1 MNGLRK
7 RVLSGILL
15 CILFALPGLADTN
28 PEGNTLIDTTLTSGD
43 CLNLGTIDNT
53 SDYRHGIQSDTFL
66 LVNGPTGLIL
76 TSGYNALG
84 ILAKNGG
91 DAWNIGGSIITSGDE
106 AYGMDAWLGST
117 ATNLAGSIETWGR
130 YSLGLTAYDHS
141 SALNTGSILT
151 HGADAS
157 GLYVGYVS
165 SGSNAGSIVTSG
177 DDAHGMV
184 AWTVSTAENTGSIVT
199 SGENAY
205 GMSAESDSIV
215 INALSG
221 DITTLGVGSHGMVAS
236 NDSLAENAGEILT
249 MGHYADG
256 MLASNRS
263 VATNTYDGFI
273 LTGGYGSFG
282 MSAIGWSSVYNHG
295 AILTGDGLA
304 TGMAARENSTA
315 INWED
320 GFIFTNGEGAR
331 GMEAHEDSLAENR
344 GTIQTLGEE
353 AAGILVSENSVGL
366 NSGMILTAGD
376 KSPGMKATWESR
388 AENTGWILTLGEEAH
403 GMFAWVSSDVVN
415 SSLIT
420 TSGDRSFGMM
430 AEANSSATNTAS
442 GDIHTNG
449 ELAHGMAASDDS
461 LVTNEGFIVT
471 SGDNAYG
478 MRAGNFSAAT
488 NSGTITTSGNFGR
501 GIRVV
506 DHSTGQNTASGSI
519 ETWGSG
525 SSGMVADIHSVIS
538 NDGSIVTHGNSAY
551 GMHALGGSTALNT
564 AMDSIETWGESA
576 YGMAAFD
583 NSTALNT
590 GSITTHG
597 DKAIGMYA
605 HISSYATNS
614 GFITTYG
621 AEAFGMRADEGSSL
635 WNYGNILT
643 EGDGAHGMDVVE
655 SSDAFNAGTITTR
668 GLDAHAVRVDNGG
681 VFTNS
686 GTLDSLNGYAVAATG
701 HSQVTLNDGT
711 VLAGSHVLSGDADSS
726 LWVDMS
732 EALSAQ
738 VAGFGFFYKQGSG
751 WMTLEDGSIAWSTSL
766 EDGTLEIAEGTQFKT
781 MGYEQFPDGTL
792 YMTADPVLT
801 PLYVET
807 EAEIAGLHVVDG
819 SGAALP
825 GIYTYI
831 DAGSYI
837 DNFDTEFVNFDPV
850 YDPYMP
856 QWFSEGGRE
865 YYRGMIAYAF
875 SEQALGLV
883 SAIQD
888 WSLLRWVMGNHLADV
903 SAGLYDL
910 SDGKR
915 HFHFHGLYGKTERDP
930 AGDSPAGFDATQ
942 SGVSLGFDQRVNDRT
957 VWGLYAGY
965 TKNDLDITRV
975 APAASDWENQESWH
989 FGGYVSYRT
998 GNWILT
1004 DALTYRTTDHETWR
1018 NQLGG
1023 AATAD
1028 FDSWSI
1034 TNDFRAGYVIREIGP
1049 DSNWEIVPEIGF
1061 NFGHLSRDGYTEKNG
1076 FTYRDFDTTVWESVL
1091 GVRFRGEF
1099 ARDDGSRWV
1108 PQLRLSWVH
1117 LLSGDDVTVA
1127 QGWGGDWHTY
1137 TEVLDDDAF
1146 VVDLGVSLFT
1156 AGNTEFS
1163 LSYNGRFSDNSES
1176 HGAWLRIMMKF

>member
-43 CLNLGTIDNT
+43 HLNLGTIDNT

-66 LVNGPTGLIL
+66 LVSGPTGLIL

-84 ILAKNGG
+84 ILAKNRGE
-91 DAWNIGGSIITSGDE
+91 AWNIGGSIITSGDS

-117 ATNLAGSIETWGR
+117 ATNLAGSIETRGIF
-130 YSLGLTAYDHS
+130 SLGLTAYDHS
-141 SALNTGSILT
+141 SALNTGSMLP
-151 HGADAS
+151 HGADAI

-165 SGSNAGSIVTSG
+165 SGSNEGS
-177 DDAHGMV
+177 
-184 AWTVSTAENTGSIVT
+184 
-199 SGENAY
+199 
-205 GMSAESDSIV
+205 
-215 INALSG
+215 
-221 DITTLGVGSHGMVAS
+221 
-236 NDSLAENAGEILT
+236 
-249 MGHYADG
+249 
-256 MLASNRS
+256 
-263 VATNTYDGFI
+263 
-273 LTGGYGSFG
+273 
-282 MSAIGWSSVYNHG
+282 
-295 AILTGDGLA
+295 
-304 TGMAARENSTA
+304 
-315 INWED
+315 
-320 GFIFTNGEGAR
+320 
-331 GMEAHEDSLAENR
+331 
-344 GTIQTLGEE
+344 
-353 AAGILVSENSVGL
+353 
-366 NSGMILTAGD
+366 
-376 KSPGMKATWESR
+376 
-388 AENTGWILTLGEEAH
+388 
-403 GMFAWVSSDVVN
+403 
-415 SSLIT
+415 
-420 TSGDRSFGMM
+420 
-430 AEANSSATNTAS
+430 
-442 GDIHTNG
+442 
-449 ELAHGMAASDDS
+449 
-461 LVTNEGFIVT
+461 IVT

-506 DHSTGQNTASGSI
+506 DHSTGQNTA
-519 ETWGSG
+519 
-525 SSGMVADIHSVIS
+525 
-538 NDGSIVTHGNSAY
+538 
-551 GMHALGGSTALNT
+551 
-564 AMDSIETWGESA
+564 MDSIETWGESA

-583 NSTALNT
+583 NSSADNS

-605 HISSYATNS
+605 HVSSYATNS

-621 AEAFGMRADEGSSL
+621 AEAFGMRADEVSSL
-635 WNYGNILT
+635 WNYGSILT
-643 EGDGAHGMDVVE
+643 EGDGAHGMDAVE
-655 SSDAFNAGTITTR
+655 SSDAVNTGTITTR
-668 GLDAHAVRVDNGG
+668 GLDAHAVRVDTGG

-711 VLAGSHVLSGDADSS
+711 VLAGSRVLSGDSDSS

-732 EALSAQ
+732 EALSAR

-751 WMTLEDGSIAWSTSL
+751 WMTLEDGSIAWSSYL

-781 MGYEQFPDGTL
+781 MGYKQFPAGTL

-801 PLYVET
+801 PLYVEA

-850 YDPYMP
+850 YAPYMP

-910 SDGKR
+910 SDGER

-965 TKNDLDITRV
+965 TKNVLDITRV
-975 APAASDWENQESWH
+975 GSAASDWENQESWH

-1004 DALTYRTTDHETWR
+1004 DALTYRATDHETWR

-1099 ARDDGSRWV
+1099 TRKDGSRWV